1 MTFTCPL
8 CRTEYLF
15 VSKLC
20 DRCDRIRYVMS
31 LYSREKVLEVIEKV
45 FLIDKFKEK
54 VNEADDQ
61 KDYEKQPDGTWKK
74 VNEDN

>member
-1 MTFTCPL
+1 
-8 CRTEYLF
+8 
-15 VSKLC
+15 
-20 DRCDRIRYVMS
+20 MS